1 MNVASFLQRRRSV
14 VRFPAWFIVL
24 IAIFVSAGGPVSVF
38 PAVGATGVAP
48 EAFFQKAPPN
58 DISKAEFFLKKLE
71 DQAARAKGQ
80 PFNPTIDSQQA
91 LERIKVLKENYPNDP
106 VVEALFQRARKAF
119 MFSKGESIDIT
130 PEMLSYR
137 NSEKKVSELFAREA
151 KLALDRMNSEIK
163 SSKSPI
169 IKALPAPSPRDVSD
183 QEIMG
188 RYVVLEDF
196 RYPTNAF
203 VSYGREYVFVGS
215 RSAGFYYV
223 DIGGRSWLGPYEAL
237 KRYRRL
243 INSDVPE
250 GGPWT
255 LIGRVTGSQLAVPQA
270 EKEKTVP
277 AAWGWVV
284 EPLALYVSD
293 KTFAQFKPELESG
306 GSFAGEEQMEK
317 TKGQFYTAREI
328 PADVTPERLVE
339 IYATAIKEKNY
350 PLFLECIDPERKD
363 TNTELS
369 RIRYFWDLHQ
379 ERFARFYVHV
389 TVEKAIIDVIKGFD
403 AGSSLDS
410 FYLDEAQRN
419 KVKAISGQMVEEAS
433 LTTKAW
439 DERGRQY
446 GSPKPH
452 FLKRVDKKRW
462 YITNYAQ
469 QF

>member
-1 MNVASFLQRRRSV
+1 MILLPILYDAEEESMMKRVFVLFSLMTLAYAVML
-14 VRFPAWFIVL
+14 PAQEKPP
-24 IAIFVSAGGPVSVF
+24 ANDVSR
-38 PAVGATGVAP
+38 
-48 EAFFQKAPPN
+48 
-58 DISKAEFFLKKLE
+58 AEFYLKKLE
-71 DQAARAKGQ
+71 DQAAKAKGQ
-80 PFNPTIDSQQA
+80 PFDPTYDSRQA
-91 LERIKVLKENYPNDP
+91 LERVKVLKEKYPNDP
-106 VVEALFQRARKAF
+106 VVEALFQRARAAF
-119 MFSKGESIDIT
+119 MFSKGEFIDIT
-130 PEMLSYR
+130 PEMLTYR

-151 KLALDRMNSEIK
+151 RLAWDTMQSEIK
-163 SSKSPI
+163 ASKNPI
-169 IKALPAPSPRDVSD
+169 LKALPAPSPREISTQD
-183 QEIMG
+183 IMG

-203 VSYGREYVFVGS
+203 VSYGREFVFVGS
-215 RSAGFYYV
+215 GSAGFYYV
-223 DIGGRSWLGPYEAL
+223 DISGRSWLGPYEAL

-255 LIGRVTGSQLAVPQA
+255 LIGRVAGSQLAVPQA

-277 AAWGWVV
+277 AAWGWIV
-284 EPLALYVSD
+284 EPVALYASD
-293 KTFAQFKPELESG
+293 KTFARFKPELESG
-306 GSFAGEEQMEK
+306 GSFAGEEQMEAI
-317 TKGQFYTAREI
+317 KGRFYTAKDI
-328 PADVTPERLVE
+328 PADVSPERLVE

-350 PLFLECIDPERKD
+350 PLFLACIDPQRKA

-389 TVEKAIIDVIKGFD
+389 TVEKAVIDVIKGFD
-403 AGSSLDS
+403 SGSALDS
-410 FYLDEAQRN
+410 FYLDEEQRN
-419 KVKAISGQMVEEAS
+419 KVKAISGPLVEEAS

-462 YITNYAQ
+462 YITDYAQ